1 MSYTGEE
8 IEMGYWDKKTAE
20 KAAEKEEEGLGDLR
34 QLEESTLEELGGL
47 EKSFRER
54 MKQENN
60 RFRDMC
66 DTEYWV
72 CVCFTSRAQREEFMT
87 KVGLPTDEKYIDG
100 REMAKAF
107 RKSIKTPD
115 LEFAQIQPFGKEY
128 IDRAMD

>member
-1 MSYTGEE
+1 
-8 IEMGYWDKKTAE
+8 MGYWDKKKYEQDPEMEDPAVGTM
-20 KAAEKEEEGLGDLR
+20 EE
-34 QLEESTLEELGGL
+34 LEESTIAELSEV
-47 EKSFRER
+47 EKGFRER

-66 DTEYWV
+66 DTEYWF
-72 CVCFTSRAQREEFMT
+72 CVCFTSRAQREEFMK

-115 LEFAQIQPFGKEY
+115 LEFAQIQAFGKEY
-128 IDRAMD
+128 VDRAMD